1 MTSGN
6 KMKKIYVLVA
16 LLAFA
21 VAACKDDDNG
31 IEGNVPAVVTEEF
44 DEAFARELFNR
55 GYITDPQDIA
65 KIKEEVAGITE
76 LDVSD
81 KPNNGELTS
90 LKGIEYFSSLRR
102 LVCSG
107 NKLTALDVSCNTA
120 LDYLNCYYN
129 NNLTGLDVSGCTALT
144 ELQCNSNNLTGL
156 DVSSNTKLQSLTCS
170 YNNLTELDVSSNT
183 ELEYLSCTF
192 NNLTELDVSSNTK
205 LVYLYCY
212 NNALTTL
219 DVSRNT
225 ALMQLSCDYNKLT
238 ELDVSNNTAL
248 TQLWCH
254 YNKLTELDV
263 SNNTA
268 LTKLWCYNN
277 NLTELDVSNNI
288 ALTLLQC
295 YGNPGSGG
303 VFTVEAWF
311 DDTTVPSGGFTT
323 NPWEYNGSTVTI
335 HYQKK

>member
-81 KPNNGELTS
+81 KLSNGELTS
-90 LKGIEYFSSLRR
+90 LKGIEYFSSLQR

-120 LDYLNCYYN
+120 LDYLDCNNNNLMELDVSCNTALDYLDCNN
-129 NNLTGLDVSGCTALT
+129 NNLTELDVS
-144 ELQCNSNNLTGL
+144 SNTKLEYLYCDNNKLTGL

-183 ELEYLSCTF
+183 ELEYLTCTLI
-192 NNLTELDVSSNTK
+192 N
-205 LVYLYCY
+205 
-212 NNALTTL
+212 
-219 DVSRNT
+219 
-225 ALMQLSCDYNKLT
+225 
-238 ELDVSNNTAL
+238 
-248 TQLWCH
+248 
-254 YNKLTELDV
+254 
-263 SNNTA
+263 
-268 LTKLWCYNN
+268 
-277 NLTELDVSNNI
+277 
-288 ALTLLQC
+288 
-295 YGNPGSGG
+295 
-303 VFTVEAWF
+303 
-311 DDTTVPSGGFTT
+311 
-323 NPWEYNGSTVTI
+323 
-335 HYQKK
+335 

>member
-120 LDYLNCYYN
+120 LDYLDCN
-129 NNLTGLDVSGCTALT
+129 N
-144 ELQCNSNNLTGL
+144 
-156 DVSSNTKLQSLTCS
+156 
-170 YNNLTELDVSSNT
+170 NNLTELDVSSNT